1 MSPKILLSFP
11 IFVVLLAVGALQLAH
26 GETQPMP
33 QPDDN
38 SAITITSFDAA
49 LHSGNVPLVVKFTAS
64 VQVGP
69 DNMPPLR
76 WSYDFGDG
84 NVAEDTA
91 NENISKMSSISHTY
105 TKPGTYSAVLTVTD
119 QGFNN
124 IRSQTIVITV
134 KNVTFFDENDQIS
147 VSGLTMVDTTGHS
160 ISNFHV
166 GQQIG
171 VQSVLTN
178 LEAHDQRV
186 AYVVE
191 AINENHVLD
200 YFEGSSASI
209 QNNQSLTAVQNWIP
223 KEAGNYTVDV
233 FVWDSLADAAL
244 LSNTMGE
251 KITVQA
257 SGDAPIPPTSSTQNS
272 SASTIWF
279 KYTPICCNGTSWE
292 NKYPSPEVSLPE
304 FMKIKDYFNSFGIT
318 VIKSM
323 QTHANC
329 DYCTEINGKPLDY
342 SYYFLV
348 PSSDENKMLNLG
360 FEKVDAIPSDVSTA
374 GM

>member
-1 MSPKILLSFP
+1 MSSKILLFIP
-11 IFVVLLAVGALQLAH
+11 AFGILLAVGALQLAH
-26 GETQPMP
+26 GETPPTP

-38 SAITITSFDAA
+38 STMTITSFNAA
-49 LHSGNVPLVVKFTAS
+49 PQSGNVPLVVKFTAS

-69 DNMPPLR
+69 ANLPPLR

-124 IRSQTIVITV
+124 IRSQTLVITV
-134 KNVTFFDENDQIS
+134 KSVTLFGENSQVSIS
-147 VSGLTMVDTTGHS
+147 DPVMVDTTGHV
-160 ISNFHV
+160 ISNFYV

-178 LEAHDQRV
+178 REAHDQRF

-191 AINENHVLD
+191 AINENRVLD
-200 YFEGSSASI
+200 FFEGSSASI
-209 QNNQSLTAVQNWIP
+209 QNNQSLTAVQNWVP
-223 KEAGNYTVDV
+223 KEAGNYTVEV

-244 LSNTMGE
+244 LSDAIE
-251 KITVQA
+251 KKITVQA
-257 SGDAPIPPTSSTQNS
+257 SGDASMPPTSSIQKS

-279 KYTPICCNGTSWE
+279 KYTPICCNGTSWG
-292 NKYPSPEVSLPE
+292 NMYFNSMSALPE
-304 FMKIKDYFNSFGIT
+304 FMQINNYFNDHGIT
-318 VIKSM
+318 IVKSM
-323 QTHANC
+323 QTYSTCVFCETRN
-329 DYCTEINGKPLDY
+329 DKPLDY
-342 SYYFLV
+342 SYYLLV
-348 PSSDENKMLNLG
+348 SSSDENKMLNLG
-360 FEKVDAIPSDVSTA
+360 FQKIDTVPSDAHSV
-374 GM
+374 GL